1 MFHTELA
8 WFSSHTKLSKRIH
21 SVNTDPES
29 GAVDRSATASTNIN
43 SRWRWVLYAIAAIA
57 VLVAAKYLH
66 VQDLLKEALD
76 WIGKLGPWGPVIF
89 VGVYVVA
96 TVFFVPG
103 SVLTLGAGAVFGVC
117 LGSVCVSI
125 SATLGA
131 TAAFLVGRYLARDA
145 IARKIEK
152 NEKFATIDRAV
163 ADEGWKIVLLTRLSP
178 VFPFTLLN
186 YAFGLTRVKLSHY
199 VLASWLGMIPGT
211 VMYVY
216 LGSLVNIGA
225 GHRQLTTGEW
235 VLYGVGL
242 LATVVVTVFVTRLA
256 RRALAKKI
264 GSNETV
270 QTSKEIMSVPAPVKT

>member
-1 MFHTELA
+1 MQTQ
-8 WFSSHTKLSKRIH
+8 
-21 SVNTDPES
+21 PES
-29 GAVDRSATASTNIN
+29 GAVARQQEASSIVN
-43 SRWRWVLYAIAAIA
+43 SRWKWVLYAIAGIA
-57 VLVAAKYLH
+57 LVLALKYFH
-66 VQDLLKEALD
+66 VQDLLKSALD

-89 VGVYVVA
+89 VGLYVV
-96 TVFFVPG
+96 V
-103 SVLTLGAGAVFGVC
+103 GVA
-117 LGSVCVSI
+117 LGSVSVSI
-125 SATLGA
+125 GATLGA
-131 TAAFLVGRYLARDA
+131 TAAFLVGRYLARDG

-225 GHRQLTTGEW
+225 GHRQRTTGEW

-256 RRALAKKI
+256 SRALAKKI
-264 GSNETV
+264 GRDESV
-270 QTSKEIMSVPAPVKT
+270 QVPKAL

>member
-1 MFHTELA
+1 M
-8 WFSSHTKLSKRIH
+8 LSKGSH
-21 SVNTDPES
+21 STQTQPES
-29 GAVDRSATASTNIN
+29 GAVAQPQEASFSIS
-43 SRWRWVLYAIAAIA
+43 SRLRWVLYATAAVA
-57 VLVAAKYLH
+57 VVLAVRYFH

-89 VGVYVVA
+89 VGIYVVA
-96 TVFFVPG
+96 TVLFIPG
-103 SVLTLGAGAVFGVC
+103 SVLTLGGGAVFGVA

-186 YAFGLTRVKLSHY
+186 YAFGLTRVKLCHY
-199 VLASWLGMIPGT
+199 VLASWIGMMPAT

-216 LGSLVNIGA
+216 LGSLVNVGA
-225 GHRQLTTGEW
+225 GHRQRTVGEW

-242 LATVVVTVFVTRLA
+242 LAAIAVTVFVTRLA
-256 RRALAKKI
+256 KKALARKI
-264 GSNETV
+264 SSSETSHNP
-270 QTSKEIMSVPAPVKT
+270 QGL